1 MFTPGKFEC
10 LNDLGPWHKRRMY
23 RKMERNAVY
32 LYNKYVD
39 EERLKKRRKNRTN
52 RALAPYYEERYL
64 RNCFNRIKALGD
76 AEHDGL
82 NMSDSDT
89 SLVTVINTQ
98 DNESASILRSGRE
111 RYKNIT
117 QRSKTKTK
125 TKRSKSSSLPSKEYS
140 LRSKSNSR
148 RSKSVSSDSGA
159 EIEKES
165 RILYDHSSDNMSDN
179 DDDDDDEFL
188 SANEEETSQ
197 GRRSSQNVPSS
208 ATSPNQVLSNTT
220 SPFVTPNK
228 DIDELAPMLTPN
240 IEQLRQL
247 RSNLFRVNSD
257 DDIAINRSISMVIE
271 MESDFVEEISPPK
284 PIRAARK
291 HTVTSIAT
299 RNSNENIHDSMESL
313 VIDDLFSNPEERF
326 NDLLSE
332 SSITSSVRNSNN
344 DIESPL
350 LTSTPQIDSS
360 EFVIINLNEVTNLHR
375 NNENLNISNK
385 PKVSSYSLRN
395 KTTQSNRGY
404 SLRNRKE
411 IKIPNHLA

>member
-1 MFTPGKFEC
+1 
-10 LNDLGPWHKRRMY
+10 MY

-76 AEHDGL
+76 TEHDRL
-82 NMSDSDT
+82 NMSDSDA

-98 DNESASILRSGRE
+98 NNESASILRSGRE

-117 QRSKTKTK
+117 QRSNTKTK

-148 RSKSVSSDSGA
+148 RSKSVSSDSGT

-165 RILYDHSSDNMSDN
+165 RILYQHSFDHMS
-179 DDDDDDEFL
+179 DDDDDEDEFL
-188 SANEEETSQ
+188 SANEEETIQ
-197 GRRSSQNVPSS
+197 GRRSSRNVPSS
-208 ATSPNQVLSNTT
+208 ATSPNQVMSNTT

-228 DIDELAPMLTPN
+228 DIDEIAPMLTPN

-247 RSNLFRVNSD
+247 RTNLFRVNSD

-271 MESDFVEEISPPK
+271 IESDSIEVISPPK

-299 RNSNENIHDSMESL
+299 KNSNENFHDNNESL
-313 VIDDLFSNPEERF
+313 AIDDLFSGPEERF

-332 SSITSSVRNSNN
+332 SSITSSVQNSNN

-360 EFVIINLNEVTNLHR
+360 EFVIINSNEVTNLRR
-375 NNENLNISNK
+375 NNENSNISK
-385 PKVSSYSLRN
+385 KQKVSSYSLRN
-395 KTTQSNRGY
+395 KSTQSNRGY
-404 SLRNRKE
+404 SLRNRKL